1 MTVRR
6 PSWPLMIETGLAL
19 IVASAAIRLVPFRK
33 LAERLSKP
41 LPRSRPAPHKEIAAL
56 TWAIRAWCRRLP
68 WRTLCFE
75 QGLTAHWLLRRR
87 GFSSTLH
94 YGAAKREGILKAHV
108 WIKSGALDVVGCEI
122 AGDYALLARFPDE
135 TK

>member
-1 MTVRR
+1 
-6 PSWPLMIETGLAL
+6 MIA
-19 IVASAAIRLVPFRK
+19 ASAAIRLVPFRN
-33 LAERLSKP
+33 LVGRLSKP
-41 LPRSRPAPHKEIAAL
+41 LPDSQPAPQEEIATL

-75 QGLTAHWLLRRR
+75 QGVAANWLLRRR
-87 GFSSTLH
+87 GFASTLH

-108 WIKSGALDVVGCEI
+108 WIKSGPLDVVGCEI